1 MNQPMWLV
9 QSAKECYGARMSFV
23 GEIKR
28 RKVFQVAA
36 VYAVVAWLLVQI
48 VATIEAPLNLPD
60 WADTLVIVLLAIGF
74 PIALIISWAFDLTP
88 DGLVRDLGDNPQF
101 RGKGRRVEYVL
112 IALLAVAVGFLFMD
126 NYVLDRAPDSS
137 VDSVSLESPDSA
149 AASSGRRVLENSVA
163 VLPFENVSPNP
174 DDAYFA
180 TGLHEEVL
188 IQLSKLS
195 NLSVISRTSVLRY
208 ADSDLTIPEIARELN
223 VGTVMEGSV
232 RYAGNRI
239 RITAELIDAETDRN
253 LWGETYDREFNDIFA
268 IESDIAMN
276 VANALEAEFSPE
288 EQRALEQTPTSEP
301 AAYAFYLRARNF
313 LTGNLGTEAA
323 HAALDRAI
331 EIDSG
336 FANAYAL
343 KALLYAASLVNT
355 AQGTGVAAEERDALE
370 GRVRD
375 FAQQALDLD
384 LGNAIARDALRSI
397 FIVTWRWSA
406 FEQAVEPGDEV
417 AFSPAALWTYAWMGK
432 RDEAVRLGQRRAELD
447 PNDVEAHLN
456 LGVVYAYAGDYKASM
471 RSFEEAHALSPENP
485 LVQAWKAYDR
495 IALGE
500 TDAAAAELRLLEQ
513 LLGDIR
519 PIVFLPELAYAYARI
534 GRRDDVTRI
543 VDEIELLENPDELGA
558 GAWAVTYLAMGD
570 EARALEQL
578 EIVAE
583 KTRSHEPDAGYY
595 NVMNLKMNYLADP
608 VLEKPAFVDAL
619 GRIRGD

>member
-1 MNQPMWLV
+1 
-9 QSAKECYGARMSFV
+9 
-23 GEIKR
+23 
-28 RKVFQVAA
+28 
-36 VYAVVAWLLVQI
+36 
-48 VATIEAPLNLPD
+48 
-60 WADTLVIVLLAIGF
+60 LLAIGF

-112 IALLAVAVGFLFMD
+112 IVLLAVAVGFLFMD
-126 NYVLDRAPDSS
+126 NHVLDRAPASS
-137 VDSVSLESPDSA
+137 AGSVSAKPPDSA
-149 AASSGRRVLENSVA
+149 AAVSGDRALEHSVA
-163 VLPFENVSPNP
+163 VLPFENGSPNP

-223 VGTVMEGSV
+223 VGMVMEASV

-276 VANALEAEFSPE
+276 VANALEAEFSPD
-288 EQRALEQTPTSEP
+288 EQRALKQTPTSEP

-370 GRVRD
+370 GRVRE

-384 LGNAIARDALRSI
+384 PGNAIARDALRNI
-397 FIVTWRWSA
+397 FIVTGRWSA

-417 AFSPAALWTYAWMGK
+417 TFSPAALWTYAWMGK

-447 PNDVEAHLN
+447 PNDVEAHLD
-456 LGVVYAYAGDYKASM
+456 LGVVYAYAGDYEASM
-471 RSFEEAHALSPENP
+471 RSFERRTPSRR
-485 LVQAWKAYDR
+485 R
-495 IALGE
+495 IRSCKRGRL
-500 TDAAAAELRLLEQ
+500 TTELRSVRLTLQ
-513 LLGDIR
+513 QR
-519 PIVFLPELAYAYARI
+519 SCVCSSNCLATSGQSYFCRSSPTPTRGSGAATMARASSMRSSYSKAPMSSEPAR
-534 GRRDDVTRI
+534 GPSRTWRWVTRRARSRAHRTSRYRCRR
-543 VDEIELLENPDELGA
+543 EN
-558 GAWAVTYLAMGD
+558 T
-570 EARALEQL
+570 ARRCMQRR
-578 EIVAE
+578 VRDH
-583 KTRSHEPDAGYY
+583 TP
-595 NVMNLKMNYLADP
+595 
-608 VLEKPAFVDAL
+608 
-619 GRIRGD
+619 